1 MKVLIYKGQSGYD
14 ALRVF
19 ADELAAEL
27 GQIGCHVRVLD
38 FTSSDAH
45 GQLKDIFENRD
56 GFLPDI
62 IFSMN
67 GIEAGFRTDSGR
79 LFHNETGI
87 PFVSYIV
94 DHPLYHHERLKTRLR
109 DHHVLCANEG
119 FAEYVK
125 TYYKVKSAAIL
136 MQAGLGGEFLN
147 EGEHAGGSTKIVDI
161 FERPYNIVFPGTYRG
176 EKEIEAAIEKSNPTV
191 RNVACCMLEELID
204 NPGLRLED
212 GLMTVLKKQ
221 NITLAKDTFADTM
234 NAMHLADKYVR
245 ALYRKMAVKSLLQNG
260 IKVDVWGERW
270 QELIPELRE
279 PGLLN
284 IHAPVS
290 YREAAKIYGQS
301 KMVLNV
307 MPWAKEGLHDRML
320 SAMLNGAVCVS
331 DETTTLVEKCK
342 EKECAL
348 VYSLAHLEKLP
359 AMVKEV
365 LRDKKRMENIAEN
378 GFIWAEQSHTYKQR
392 AKELK
397 EHFERILGN

>member
-1 MKVLIYKGQSGYD
+1 MKVLMYKGQSGYD

-19 ADELAAEL
+19 TDELGGSLAQLDCE
-27 GQIGCHVRVLD
+27 VRILD
-38 FTSSDAH
+38 FMKEGAH
-45 GQLKDIFENRD
+45 EELKEIFEKKE
-56 GFLPDI
+56 FSPDI

-67 GIEAGFRTDSGR
+67 GIEAGLRTDNGR

-109 DHHVLCANEG
+109 NHHVLCVNEG
-119 FAEYVK
+119 FAEYAFG
-125 TYYKVKSAAIL
+125 YYKIKSVGIL
-136 MQAGLGGEFLN
+136 MQAGLEGTFSNEAGHDGGMAEI
-147 EGEHAGGSTKIVDI
+147 SK
-161 FERPYNIVFPGTYRG
+161 RPYNLVFPGTYRG

-191 RNVACCMLEELID
+191 RNVSFCMIEELIN
-204 NPGLRLED
+204 NPSLRLED
-212 GLMTVLKKQ
+212 GLLLALRKQ
-221 NITLAKDTFADTM
+221 NISLAADAFSDTM

-260 IKVDVWGERW
+260 VRVDVWGERW
-270 QELIPELRE
+270 QELKPELKE

-290 YREAAKIYGQS
+290 YREAAKVYGQA

-320 SAMLNGAVCVS
+320 TAMLSGAVCVS
-331 DETTTLVEKCK
+331 DETTTLVEQCK
-342 EKECAL
+342 RSECAL
-348 VYSLAHLEKLP
+348 IYSLSHLEKLP
-359 AMVKEV
+359 SMVKGLLKDE
-365 LRDKKRMENIAEN
+365 KRMESIADS
-378 GFIWAEQSHTYKQR
+378 GFNWAGKEHTYKER
-392 AKELK
+392 AKELR

>member
-19 ADELAAEL
+19 ADELAAGLE
-27 GQIGCHVRVLD
+27 QTGCQVKILD
-38 FTSSDAH
+38 FMQQDANVK
-45 GQLKDIFENRD
+45 LRDIFENRD
-56 GFLPDI
+56 GFSPDL

-67 GIEAGFRTDSGR
+67 GIEAGLRTDNGR

-109 DHHVLCANEG
+109 NHHVICVNEG
-119 FAEYVK
+119 FAEYVM
-125 TYYKVKSAAIL
+125 TYYKVKSTAVL
-136 MQAGLGGEFLN
+136 MQAGLEGDFLYN
-147 EGEHAGGSTKIVDI
+147 AENDNSKEPARISM
-161 FERPYNIVFPGTYRG
+161 RPYDIVFPGTYRG
-176 EKEIEAAIEKSNPTV
+176 EKEIEAAIEKSDPTV
-191 RNVACCMLEELID
+191 RNVSYCMLEELIN
-204 NPGLRLED
+204 NPALRLEQ
-212 GLMTVLKKQ
+212 GLLSALKKQ
-221 NITLAKDTFADTM
+221 NIVLSPAAFSDTM

-260 IKVDVWGERW
+260 IRVDVWGERW
-270 QELIPELRE
+270 QELKPELKNPE
-279 PGLLN
+279 LLN

-290 YREAAKIYGQS
+290 YRDAVRIYGQA

-320 SAMLNGAVCVS
+320 SSMLQGAVCVT
-331 DETTTLVEKCK
+331 DETTTIVEKCK

-348 VYSLAHLEKLP
+348 IYSLSHLERLP
-359 AMVKEV
+359 SMVKSLLNDE
-365 LRDKKRMENIAEN
+365 KRMESIACNAFE
-378 GFIWAEQSHTYKQR
+378 WAGELHTYKER

-397 EHFERILGN
+397 EQFERILGNE